1 MGGPQF
7 EKNMLFYGDNL
18 EILRNKIADN
28 SVDLCYIDP
37 PFNSNRSYFQI
48 YSGIQGKVDKAQ
60 AQAFTDTW
68 KWDDVAIAGF
78 EEIITN
84 AGGRFTRKSIELVK
98 GLELILGQHD
108 LLAYLVHMTLRVT
121 EIFRVLKPT
130 GSFYLHCDPTA
141 SHYLKLIL
149 DAVFCAQTGEFRNE
163 IIWGYSHGG
172 KSQQRFGNKHDVI
185 FFYTKTKDYRFYGDA
200 VRIPMKSGS
209 SSFGGRLEVDED
221 GRKYRLVYGT
231 KNKNGETKYY
241 KYYLDEGKV
250 PEDYWVDINSIQSGS
265 KERMGYPTQ
274 KPEALLERII
284 KASSVEGDV
293 ILDAYCGCGTTIT
306 VAERLKRKW
315 IGIDI
320 TYHSISLML
329 KRLTDSFGESVLD
342 HIIVEGIPRDV
353 ESARALAN
361 RQDDRVRKEFEKWAA
376 LTYTNNRGVI
386 NEKKGA
392 DKGIDAI
399 VYFAASA
406 NETGRMIIQVKSGAV
421 NRGTIA
427 TLHGDLERERADMAT
442 LITLENPTG
451 PMLEEAKKAGTFEH
465 KIMGKKYDRIQI
477 VTVQELIE
485 QDKRIDLP
493 LSFDVLKQSVK
504 SKDNSQMDLGIL
516 K

>member
-1 MGGPQF
+1 MGGSQF

-18 EILRNKIADN
+18 EILRNRIAEN

-68 KWDDVAIAGF
+68 KWDDVAIEGF
-78 EEIITN
+78 EEITTN
-84 AGGRFTRKSIELVK
+84 AGGRFTRKSIELIK

-141 SHYLKLIL
+141 SHYLKLVL
-149 DAVFCAQTGEFRNE
+149 DAVFVSQGGDFRNE
-163 IIWGYSHGG
+163 IVWCYRKWSVTQ
-172 KSQQRFGNKHDVI
+172 SQFVRNHDVI
-185 FFYTKTKDYRFYGDA
+185 LFYSKT
-200 VRIPMKSGS
+200 
-209 SSFGGRLEVDED
+209 
-221 GRKYRLVYGT
+221 
-231 KNKNGETKYY
+231 N
-241 KYYLDEGKV
+241 
-250 PEDYWVDINSIQSGS
+250 NSIFNTQYVPLSEGTIKRWKGKKQQAVFDEAGRRTSTNLSEQSKGS
-265 KERMGYPTQ
+265 PMPDWWEISIINPAAKERMGYPTQ

-284 KASSVEGDV
+284 KASSNEGDV
-293 ILDAYCGCGTTIT
+293 VLDAYCGCGTTI
-306 VAERLKRKW
+306 AMAQRLNRKW

-320 TYHSISLML
+320 TYHSISLIL
-329 KRLTDSFGESVLD
+329 KRLTDSFGESMLERV
-342 HIIVEGIPRDV
+342 IVEGIPRDL

-392 DKGIDAI
+392 DKGIDAV

-406 NETGRMIIQVKSGAV
+406 NETGRMIIQVKSGGV
-421 NRGTIA
+421 NRGAIA

-451 PMLEEAKKAGTFEH
+451 PMIEEAKKAGFYEH

-485 QDKRIDLP
+485 QDRRIDLP
-493 LSFDVLKQSVK
+493 LSFDVLKQAVK